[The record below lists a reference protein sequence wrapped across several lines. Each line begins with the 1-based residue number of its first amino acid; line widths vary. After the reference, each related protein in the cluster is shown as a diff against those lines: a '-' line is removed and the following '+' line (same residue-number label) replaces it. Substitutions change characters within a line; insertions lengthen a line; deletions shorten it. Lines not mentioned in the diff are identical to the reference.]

1 MYCIFFSNGKSKA
14 NESWLFEATP
24 SVLSIP
30 VSASGSHYKDAAST
44 TVPPVSILKAPTSG
58 AAPSSPQLSSDRMKA
73 SGRPGGGG
81 HRKKRLRPE
90 KQKSGKPPT
99 AAASSNNSPGAAAD
113 GDSEDEGPG
122 DGGYNRVDPDEIR
135 VVDVG
140 SRLQNG
146 TCDTHDTPNT
156 YNDG

>member
-1 MYCIFFSNGKSKA
+1 MS
-14 NESWLFEATP
+14 
-24 SVLSIP
+24 

-58 AAPSSPQLSSDRMKA
+58 AAPSSPQLSTSDRMKA
-73 SGRPGGGG
+73 GGRPGGGGG

-99 AAASSNNSPGAAAD
+99 AASSNNSPGAAAD
-113 GDSEDEGPG
+113 GDSEDEGG

>member
-1 MYCIFFSNGKSKA
+1 MA
-14 NESWLFEATP
+14 FE
-24 SVLSIP
+24 VLSIS

-44 TVPPVSILKAPTSG
+44 TVPPVSIVKAPTSG
-58 AAPSSPQLSSDRMKA
+58 APSSPQLSSDRMKA

-81 HRKKRLRPE
+81 GHRKKRLRPE
-90 KQKSGKPPT
+90 KQKSGKPP
-99 AAASSNNSPGAAAD
+99 AAGSSNSPEAAAD
-113 GDSEDEGPG
+113 GDSEDEGG
-122 DGGYNRVDPDEIR
+122 RDGYRLDPDEIR